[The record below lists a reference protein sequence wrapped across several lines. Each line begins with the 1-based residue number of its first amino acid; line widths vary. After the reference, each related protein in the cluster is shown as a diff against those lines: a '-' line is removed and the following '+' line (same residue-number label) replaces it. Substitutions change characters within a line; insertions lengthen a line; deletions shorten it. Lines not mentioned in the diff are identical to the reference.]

1 MKIAI
6 TGAGGLVGSCLT
18 KQLAHDH
25 QILPLKHAD
34 LDITKQ
40 PAVNEF
46 IARERPDVIINCAVL
61 NVDECE
67 TDKAKAHAL
76 NVAGPQY
83 LAAAAHEIGAAIV
96 HYSTNYV
103 FDGREEKSY
112 TMHDEPRP
120 VNNYGQTKLDGEQ
133 AVMQACTRHFIVRT
147 SWVYGVGKANFLS
160 IIHRNLKTGQ
170 HSKVVSDCWAS
181 ATYVEDL
188 ATRTREIID
197 RNRSG
202 IYHVVN
208 EGICSYVE
216 FTLEAGRLLG
226 LSEAQVYELIELIPD
241 AEIKRPAVRPRYTL
255 MHCLL
260 SAEIGLPP
268 LRHWK
273 AALAEYISTSERK
286 GESL

>member
-18 KQLAHDH
+18 RQLARDH
-25 QILPLKHAD
+25 QLLPLKHAD
-34 LDITKQ
+34 LDITNKTT
-40 PAVNEF
+40 VDEF
-46 IARERPDVIINCAVL
+46 VAHARPDVIINCAVL

-67 TDKAKAHAL
+67 TDKAKAYAL

-83 LAAAAHEIGAAIV
+83 LAAAAQGIGAAIV

-103 FDGREEKSY
+103 FDGKEEKSY
-112 TMHDEPRP
+112 TIHDAPRS
-120 VNNYGQTKLDGEQ
+120 VNNYGQTKLDGER
-133 AVMQACTRHFIVRT
+133 AVMQACARHFIVRT

-160 IIHRNLKTGQ
+160 IIHRNLKAGQ

-188 ATRTREIID
+188 VARTRQIIE
-197 RNRSG
+197 RNHAG

-226 LSEAQVYELIELIPD
+226 LTDAQVYELIELIPD
-241 AEIKRPAVRPRYTL
+241 AEIKRPAVRPRYTP

-260 SAEIGLPP
+260 SEELGLPP

-273 AALAEYISTSERK
+273 AALAEYIATSERK
-286 GESL
+286 AETL